1 MAPTKQELSLL
12 INPLVPEAVQHNNR
26 VRLHLQLLTSS
37 TTPSLN
43 SLSPFPFLSYAIRSI
58 TPFQFN
64 VPISQPPNKK
74 QNQVLSSLHS
84 LTAFLLGLSAGILA
98 LQSTAGFAFYFTG
111 TVLVSAL
118 FHIVLLKRSSGAGA
132 GAFFPGSSGG
142 EIVGSIKMDG
152 GVVKMQKDGKRG
164 GYVLRRGAWRDV
176 WFGGGV
182 VSEALSG
189 FVLGWAGV
197 GGVLR

>member
-26 VRLHLQLLTSS
+26 V
-37 TTPSLN
+37 
-43 SLSPFPFLSYAIRSI
+43 
-58 TPFQFN
+58 
-64 VPISQPPNKK
+64 
-74 QNQVLSSLHS
+74 LSSLHS
-84 LTAFLLGLSAGILA
+84 LTAFLLGLSAGTLA
-98 LQSTAGFAFYFTG
+98 LQSTSGFAFYFLG
-111 TVLVSAL
+111 TILVSAL
-118 FHIVLLKRSSGAGA
+118 FHAVLLHRSGGAGA
-132 GAFFPGSSGG
+132 GSFFPGSNAG
-142 EIVGSIKMDG
+142 EIEGQLELDKDGIVRMRLDG
-152 GVVKMQKDGKRG
+152 GGNGKG
-164 GYVLRRGAWRDV
+164 GNGGRKILRKGAWRDV